1 MEELQK
7 APTGDQSPINGLN
20 DKLLR
25 YIFAYLDTKEI
36 GRCARVSPKWKT
48 IAYERW
54 ESVILDELQVP
65 FKFIGQILKMGT
77 KYLSLE
83 NTHLLHEKQA
93 DIGLYYPDF
102 NDKNGYY
109 DLPKDHHL
117 EYLNLSLD
125 SSSLD
130 DMARYHDFDLKW
142 GLLASCNHLEK
153 LALGDIEAAELV
165 GNIFLTDLL
174 DGEDINDILESA
186 ATLKVF
192 QMAFNQEE
200 IPLRAFKKLVTNLTE
215 LTDLNL
221 KYEKA
226 SKATVDFL
234 CKNLS
239 PKLKK
244 ISLVRMNIT
253 DENIGDLLTRCKDL
267 TELAVYD
274 CKSLTSNVVDHVL
287 VGRNLT
293 TLTLPDK
300 I

>member
-7 APTGDQSPINGLN
+7 APNGDQSPINVLN

-48 IAYERW
+48 CLRKVRW

-192 QMAFNQEE
+192 QMAFNNGE
-200 IPLRAFKKLVTNLTE
+200 IPIRAFKKLVTNLTE
-215 LTDLNL
+215 LTDLSL
-221 KYEKA
+221 QY
-226 SKATVDFL
+226 
-234 CKNLS
+234 
-239 PKLKK
+239 KK
-244 ISLVRMNIT
+244 VELVS
-253 DENIGDLLTRCKDL
+253 E
-267 TELAVYD
+267 ELNHLAAILHVYAGGLIFM
-274 CKSLTSNVVDHVL
+274 K
-287 VGRNLT
+287 
-293 TLTLPDK
+293 
-300 I
+300 